1 MGGVGCGCGGVS
13 DDHVKSVVV
22 YHVYIVLMLTV
33 VKVKEKRVQ
42 FQSLVKKKKM
52 KKYKT
57 IK

>member
-33 VKVKEKRVQ
+33 VKVKEKIVQ
-42 FQSLVKKKKM
+42 FQSLVKK
-52 KKYKT
+52 
-57 IK
+57 IKNKEI